1 MSAKKG
7 KVGKGGAKSR
17 GSKGVESSTRNEE
30 KKSGAKPSGKRVPK
44 TGKDDVRSDGSSYG
58 GETH

>member
-7 KVGKGGAKSR
+7 KVGKGGGSKSR
-17 GSKGVESSTRNEE
+17 GSSGVGSSTRNEE
-30 KKSGAKPSGKRVPK
+30 KKGAAKDTAKRVPK
-44 TGKDDVRSDGSSYG
+44 TGKGEVGRNDSYG